1 MCSDRRRAGTWQK
14 ISTEKLVNLLLG
26 AKASKQK
33 CDFCLEPVEPV
44 NLLAN
49 FARQLPVTNFSQSD
63 NARFDESMG
72 DNAVIS
78 CEGREVLQ
86 RTCVRQVFQR
96 GVV

>member
-1 MCSDRRRAGTWQK
+1 MKKRAFFK
-14 ISTEKLVNLLLG
+14 E
-26 AKASKQK
+26 
-33 CDFCLEPVEPV
+33 VEPV

-86 RTCVRQVFQR
+86 RTRVRQVFQR